1 MAKVIHN
8 EECESFILGIVESAC
23 EMLRCEFS
31 FHSSFPCLCTA
42 VFVTS
47 FAIIGTCLDFAA
59 EERRVAERNAALEKM
74 STGCE
79 TLWSD
84 PRRRSTILLL
94 QNRAQHIGE
103 SVDGCRRA
111 FTTMHSVMLPRN
123 PLPATFPLLLDT
135 FRSSHRIHRLIELNL
150 VAGANFALGWMRK
163 WHPRLNYSTMS
174 LSLAPGGASL
184 RVHMENTLQP
194 ARRLVARLLEAD
206 AAFFREY
213 HYLDPVGVD
222 DSDNPML

>member
-1 MAKVIHN
+1 
-8 EECESFILGIVESAC
+8 
-23 EMLRCEFS
+23 
-31 FHSSFPCLCTA
+31 
-42 VFVTS
+42 
-47 FAIIGTCLDFAA
+47 LDFAA

-84 PRRRSTILLL
+84 PQCRSAIVML
-94 QNRAQHIGE
+94 QDRAQHIGE

-111 FTTMHSVMLPRN
+111 LTTMYSIMLPRN
-123 PLPATFPLLLDT
+123 PLSATFPLLLDT

-150 VAGANFALGWMRK
+150 VAGTNFTLGWICK

-184 RVHMENTLQP
+184 RVHMKNTLQP
-194 ARRLVARLLEAD
+194 DRRLVARLLEAD
-206 AAFFREY
+206 AAFFREF
-213 HYLDPVGVD
+213 HYLDPLGVD